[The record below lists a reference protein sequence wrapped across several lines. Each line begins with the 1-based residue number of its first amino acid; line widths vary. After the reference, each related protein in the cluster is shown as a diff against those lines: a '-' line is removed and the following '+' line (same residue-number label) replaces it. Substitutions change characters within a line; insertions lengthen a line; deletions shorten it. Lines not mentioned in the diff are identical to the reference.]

1 MSQSNS
7 SNEKGSVVD
16 LTYSFPA
23 DSTEAL
29 VVDFL
34 NQDKTIRKHQ
44 ILKSWIDYFLI
55 EALFHKGRPLNS
67 DMQRKAFLAIH
78 SIEQRCQQLKQLYST
93 FDLSDIPISED
104 NFDENEVSTEIKSAN
119 SMDFGI

>member
-44 ILKSWIDYFLI
+44 ILKSWTDYFLI

-78 SIEQRCQQLKQLYST
+78 SIEQRCQQLRQLYAT
-93 FDLSDIPISED
+93 FDKSDVSSPEE
-104 NFDENEVSTEIKSAN
+104 NFDEVSTEIEPE
-119 SMDFGI
+119 MDFGI